1 MVSIKVIVV
10 NLNYI
15 FSIDKFDLKL
25 FSTLNSHILRFKIL
39 KFLNILRWR
48 HVIHIKVIV

>member
-25 FSTLNSHILRFKIL
+25 FSALNSHIFKI
-39 KFLNILRWR
+39 
-48 HVIHIKVIV
+48 